1 MSSVIGRLFGGG
13 QQDNVPPLNPDN
25 AVLSYD
31 DAKSLARHADPSIR
45 RRVAKR
51 DDIPPEILYYLAA
64 DSDASVRREI
74 ALNASTPR
82 QADLLLAEDSDE
94 DVRLDVARKIGRLL
108 PELGPNQQDR
118 LGDLTLRALDLL
130 SHDTL
135 PRVRQALAEE
145 IKRLPNVPRDVVTNL
160 ARDVEL
166 MVSAP
171 ILEFSPLLSDVD
183 LLEIIN
189 SRPVQGAL
197 VAISRRQSVGEAVSS
212 AIVGSEDEAAIAA
225 LLANPDA
232 QIREETLD
240 ILIDRAPEFPSWHEP
255 LVLRPHLSPRA
266 ISRISQFVAVSLL
279 HTLQERHQL
288 DPELAKKV
296 ADAIQ
301 RRLSQEGDE
310 DPEVAQEVRS
320 LAASNMLTDET
331 ILSRLGKGER
341 NFIYSSLTLLS
352 GLPYGT
358 VRNVF
363 ISKSP
368 KAVVTVCWQ
377 AGLSARTATE
387 LQLRGANID
396 PPLVLYA
403 QDGLYY
409 PLTEKEMRWRAEL
422 LES

>member
-1 MSSVIGRLFGGG
+1 MSGVIGRLFGSGF
-13 QQDNVPPLNPDN
+13 QNTAPPPSPDDE
-25 AVLSYD
+25 VLSYD
-31 DAKSLARHADPSIR
+31 DAKALARHADPAIR
-45 RRVAKR
+45 RQIAKR

-64 DSDASVRREI
+64 DGDAMVRREI
-74 ALNASTPR
+74 ALNATTPR

-108 PELGPNQQDR
+108 PDLGPNQKDR

-145 IKRLPNVPRDVVTNL
+145 IKRLPNVPHDVVTSL

-171 ILEFSPLLSDVD
+171 ILEFSPLLSDID

-240 ILIDRAPEFPSWHEP
+240 VLIDRAPDYPNWHEP

-266 ISRISQFVAVSLL
+266 IGRISQFVAVSLL

-288 DPELAKKV
+288 DPELARQV
-296 ADAIQ
+296 AEAIQ

-310 DPEVAQEVRS
+310 DPEVAREVRS
-320 LAASNMLTDET
+320 LAASNMLTDEA
-331 ILSRLGKGER
+331 ILARLGKGER
-341 NFIYSSLTLLS
+341 TFVYSSLALLS

-368 KAVVTVCWQ
+368 KAVVTVSWR
-377 AGLSARTATE
+377 AGLAARTATE
-387 LQLRGANID
+387 LQLRCAIID
-396 PPLVLYA
+396 PPMVLYA
-403 QDGLYY
+403 QDGMYY
-409 PLTEKEMRWRAEL
+409 PLSDKEMNWRSEL
-422 LES
+422 LET